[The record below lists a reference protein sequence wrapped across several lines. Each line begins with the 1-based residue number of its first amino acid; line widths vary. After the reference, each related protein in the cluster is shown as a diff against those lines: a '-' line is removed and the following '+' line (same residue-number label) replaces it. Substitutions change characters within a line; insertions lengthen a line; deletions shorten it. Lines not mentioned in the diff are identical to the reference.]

1 MLSIQFC
8 NANSSSL
15 PLIFAKCMN
24 DFILIFY
31 VSFSTWALWSGIQ
44 SSLLKVK
51 DRKLKNCT
59 KYRHLI
65 YSYTPTIIIDI
76 PVPWKF
82 KGNVFFNILGIILL
96 DSKSRLFPPLLTIEI
111 WEKNYP
117 KTKIG
122 VVSSFNLISVLL
134 ENAQLYSL
142 LYTKTTLIGNLFW
155 KPIYCE
161 HFPL

>member
-1 MLSIQFC
+1 
-8 NANSSSL
+8 
-15 PLIFAKCMN
+15 MN

-111 WEKNYP
+111 WEK
-117 KTKIG
+117 KL
-122 VVSSFNLISVLL
+122 S
-134 ENAQLYSL
+134 
-142 LYTKTTLIGNLFW
+142 
-155 KPIYCE
+155 
-161 HFPL
+161 